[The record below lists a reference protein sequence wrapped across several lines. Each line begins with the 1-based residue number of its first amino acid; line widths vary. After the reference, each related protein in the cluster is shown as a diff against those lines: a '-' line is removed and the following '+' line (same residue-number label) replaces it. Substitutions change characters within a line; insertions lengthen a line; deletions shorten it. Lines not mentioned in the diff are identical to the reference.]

1 MDVSLE
7 AQWMGR
13 PGAETGVLAKYKEL
27 LDPLNNPLSG
37 QDLFLFPNCVMIWP
51 SCCGEIVCVCTH
63 TRFTIVM
70 SYTFSSS
77 ALSCVFS
84 SS

>member
-1 MDVSLE
+1 
-7 AQWMGR
+7 MGR
-13 PGAETGVLAKYKEL
+13 PGAEAGVLAKYKEL
-27 LDPLNNPLSG
+27 LDPLKKKPTIRSG
-37 QDLFLFPNCVMIWP
+37 FVSFSQLCDDMAILLWRDCV
-51 SCCGEIVCVCTH
+51 GVCVH

-77 ALSCVFS
+77 VLSCVFS